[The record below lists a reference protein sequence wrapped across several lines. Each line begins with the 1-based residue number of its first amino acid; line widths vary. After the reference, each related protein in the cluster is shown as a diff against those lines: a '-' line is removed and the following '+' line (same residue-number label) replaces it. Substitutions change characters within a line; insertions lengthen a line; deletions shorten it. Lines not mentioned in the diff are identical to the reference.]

1 MDNSSILNLNN
12 YKYSSGPIVYWMSR
26 DQRVEDNWALIRA
39 YELAAKH
46 KTELRVVFCK
56 LPKYLKTPDRNYAWM
71 LKGLEKV
78 SEDLFDLNIHFDV
91 IDGNPVKEIPKYIEK
106 YRVGGIISDFSPL
119 KNPRKWKEEIAKQIK
134 IPFEVVDTHN
144 IIPVW
149 ITSDKQEYGAYTIRP
164 KIHKLLP
171 KYLTDF
177 PKIERFTQ
185 NKGAKRSVI
194 HLLPLDPNLPTPGA
208 KQSNEVLKEFILDI
222 ERYSQRNNPN
232 VDGQSNLSPYLHFGQ
247 ISAQRIALE
256 ISKLPQSE
264 QRDSFLEELVVRRE
278 LSDNFCY
285 YNPNYETFEGF
296 PQWAK
301 NTLNE
306 HRNDRREYVYTLD
319 ELEQSKTHDQLWN
332 TAQTQMVKYGKMHG
346 YMRMYWGK
354 KILEWTRNP
363 EEALEYAIYLNNKY
377 ELDGRDPN
385 GYTGIAWCI
394 GGVHDRA
401 WAQRHI
407 FGKIRYMNYNGCKRK
422 FNVEEYI
429 KKYAN

>member
-1 MDNSSILNLNN
+1 MDSSRILVLNTTPI
-12 YKYSSGPIVYWMSR
+12 KSGPIVYWMSR

-39 YELAAKH
+39 YELALEY

-71 LKGLEKV
+71 LKGLEEV
-78 SEDLFDLNIHFDV
+78 SEDLFKLNIHFD
-91 IDGNPVKEIPKYIEK
+91 ILEGNPKIEIPKYVNK
-106 YRVGGIISDFSPL
+106 YTVGGIVADFSPL
-119 KNPRKWKEEIAKQIK
+119 KGPLKLKEYISKVTDIH
-134 IPFEVVDTHN
+134 FEVVDSHN
-144 IIPVW
+144 IVPTWV
-149 ITSDKQEYGAYTIRP
+149 SSNKQEFGAYTFRP
-164 KIHKLLP
+164 KITKLLP
-171 KYLTDF
+171 KYLVEF
-177 PKIERFTQ
+177 PKLKKFEGNIDT
-185 NKGAKRSVI
+185 KRSVI
-194 HLLPLDPNLPTPGA
+194 HLLPLDPNLPTSGN
-208 KQSNEVLKEFILDI
+208 KHSKEVLKDFILNI
-222 ERYSQRNNPN
+222 QRYSERNNPN
-232 VDGQSNLSPYLHFGQ
+232 MDGQSNLSPYLHFGQ

-256 ISKLPQSE
+256 ISKLPESE
-264 QRDSFLEELVVRRE
+264 ERLSFLEELVVRGE
-278 LSDNFCY
+278 LSDNFCFF
-285 YNPNYETFEGF
+285 NPNYDTFEGF
-296 PQWAK
+296 PQWSK

-332 TAQTQMVKYGKMHG
+332 AAQNQMVKYGKIHG

-354 KILEWTRNP
+354 KILEWTQSP
-363 EEALEYAIYLNNKY
+363 EIALEYAIYLNDKY

-401 WAQRHI
+401 WAERPV

-429 KKYAN
+429 AKYED

>member
-1 MDNSSILNLNN
+1 MINRCFFINNSEYI
-12 YKYSSGPIVYWMSR
+12 SGPIIYWMSR

-39 YELAAKH
+39 YELAIKH
-46 KTELRVVFCK
+46 KTVLRVVFCK
-56 LPKYLKTPDRNYAWM
+56 LPKYLNTPDRNYAWM
-71 LKGLEKV
+71 LKGLEEV
-78 SEDLFDLNIHFDV
+78 SEDLFNLNIHFDV
-91 IDGNPVKEIPKYIEK
+91 IQGNPVKEIPKYIEK

-119 KNPRKWKEEIAKQIK
+119 KSPRKWKEEIAKQIK
-134 IPFEVVDTHN
+134 IPFEVVDAHN

-149 ITSDKQEYGAYTIRP
+149 VTSDKQEYGAYTIRP

-177 PKIERFTQ
+177 PKIERFKQ
-185 NKGAKRSVI
+185 NKEVARSVI
-194 HLLPLDPNLPTPGA
+194 HLLPLDLNLPTPGA
-208 KQSNEVLKEFILDI
+208 KQANKVLKEFILSI
-222 ERYSQRNNPN
+222 ERYSERNNPN
-232 VDGQSNLSPYLHFGQ
+232 IYGQSNLSPYLHFGQ

-285 YNPNYETFEGF
+285 YNQNYDTFDGF

-332 TAQTQMVKYGKMHG
+332 AAQTQMVKYGKMHG
-346 YMRMYWGK
+346 YVRMYWGK
-354 KILEWTRNP
+354 KILEWTRSP
-363 EEALEYAIYLNNKY
+363 EEALEYAIFLNDKY

-401 WAQRHI
+401 WTQRHI